1 MPDVDDGCVGGSVSV
16 EKGFDCGSSGFDID
30 SLKLAIGV
38 SNESANVSISH
49 LLSSF
54 LLFTPP

>member
-1 MPDVDDGCVGGSVSV
+1 MPNVDDGGFCGSVSV

-30 SLKLAIGV
+30 SLKMAIGV
-38 SNESANVSISH
+38 SNELASVSISC
-49 LLSSF
+49 LVSSL